1 MRPILISCTFKRGRV
16 SEMYRHK
23 HAGWVMF
30 PSFELVQDIFGHEFD
45 VRHEG
50 RGLRYEKVVAFRR

>member
-1 MRPILISCTFKRGRV
+1 
-16 SEMYRHK
+16 
-23 HAGWVMF
+23 MF

-50 RGLRYEKVVAFRR
+50 RGLGFYPVLPDTTKRVRTGSKKSVHDYQEKIHRRV